1 MTGIYRFL
9 LEGNLCAVITDE
21 VSTGVTFA
29 DDANLLKALFNA
41 QCIMY
46 VPLIIC
52 FTAGIG
58 VGKD

>member
-46 VPLIIC
+46 VPLIFCGI
-52 FTAGIG
+52 TGVAG
-58 VGKD
+58 GKD